1 MIYNI
6 RVFCMFDNVYDLYH
20 FFPREIYGGSEVLE
34 VQLAYNFDQ
43 LMAMNRKLEA
53 ASLGREHC
61 EDVLQATGE
70 RPQTVVST
78 SKVSPCCP
86 CCGAM
91 HVDGIEYFTEEE
103 EELKSECE
111 QARRE
116 LKSLGIA
123 FVTFSNA
130 RIVER

>member
-1 MIYNI
+1 M
-6 RVFCMFDNVYDLYH
+6 
-20 FFPREIYGGSEVLE
+20 LE

-43 LMAMNRKLEA
+43 LMAINRKLEA
-53 ASLGREHC
+53 AKLGREHC
-61 EDVLQATGE
+61 EDVLQSTGE
-70 RPQTVVST
+70 SPQTIVST

-86 CCGAM
+86 CCGAI

-103 EELKSECE
+103 DELKSQSD

-123 FVTFSNA
+123 FVTFSNE